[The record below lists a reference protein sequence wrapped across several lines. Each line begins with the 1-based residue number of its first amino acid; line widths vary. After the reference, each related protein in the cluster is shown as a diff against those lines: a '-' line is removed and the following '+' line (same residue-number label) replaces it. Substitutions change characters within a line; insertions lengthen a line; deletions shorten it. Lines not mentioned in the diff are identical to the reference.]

1 MATKRSSEEIQRLLD
16 DYQQSGMTRVE
27 YCRQRGIST
36 HALDYYR
43 RQAAREAAPRLA
55 RVTLTP
61 PRNASP
67 CAFSLVLENGRRIES
82 GWDFSDAD
90 LARLIRV
97 AEAR

>member
-1 MATKRSSEEIQRLLD
+1 MATKRSAEEIQCLLN

-27 YCRQRGIST
+27 YCRHRGIST
-36 HALDYYR
+36 HMLDYYR
-43 RQAAREAAPRLA
+43 RQAARKAAPRLA
-55 RVTLTP
+55 RVTLT